1 MQTSIL
7 LIVAGIYILFLASLI
22 CPFVVCMVSALTS
35 PIVVVAAAAA
45 VVVDVVVVVAAV
57 VVVVVAAAVV
67 VVVAAA
73 AVVVDVVV
81 AAAAAAAAAAVEGPR
96 HSPRIVCSMVLF
108 PQPFPSTL

>member
-1 MQTSIL
+1 MSL

-35 PIVVVAAAAA
+35 AI
-45 VVVDVVVVVAAV
+45 
-57 VVVVVAAAVV
+57 

-81 AAAAAAAAAAVEGPR
+81 AAAAVVVAAAAAAVAAAAAAVVVDVVVVAAVAAVEGPR
-96 HSPRIVCSMVLF
+96 HSPRIVYSMVLF